1 MHRIAAAPLLAL
13 MLIAG
18 RDARAAETT
27 RIITLSCEGTVRSGP
42 EPGDVQRVSERRVV
56 VNLAEHTVT
65 GFVTN
70 AGSAL
75 IANIIHVDD
84 TRIDFTGGST
94 SSSVFGTLDRVTGA
108 TTVHTTT
115 WARDKIKGGK
125 TIRGLS
131 YFLVCKVNSPGAL
144 MMPPTSPSPALC
156 PSAASR
162 RRGPPRRPRLASLSP
177 DPSVLGRGFF
187 LSVDA
192 GFVAG

>member
-27 RIITLSCEGTVRSGP
+27 RITLSCEGTVRSGP

-144 MMPPTSPSPALC
+144 MMPPTSPSPA
-156 PSAASR
+156 
-162 RRGPPRRPRLASLSP
+162 
-177 DPSVLGRGFF
+177 
-187 LSVDA
+187 
-192 GFVAG
+192 